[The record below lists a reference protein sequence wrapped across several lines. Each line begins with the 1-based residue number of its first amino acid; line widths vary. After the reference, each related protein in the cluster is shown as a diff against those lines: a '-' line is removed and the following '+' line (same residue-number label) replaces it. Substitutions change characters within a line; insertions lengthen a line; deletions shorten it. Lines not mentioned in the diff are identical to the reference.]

1 MHMQAEN
8 KDRKQE
14 IVLGK
19 ELSRLLGLLIGMIV
33 LTVVI
38 NSILLIKINQLQTT
52 SVQMLS
58 LLRPP
63 HGLEIGEYIPEFTL
77 ETIQGE
83 HIRSAQFSGKKL
95 LLIFSSP
102 TCRACQI
109 FWPALKDFANRHPQL
124 DILLISLGT
133 RGEIL
138 RMSNEQK
145 FPFPVLIGNEK
156 VFRDFKV
163 PGTPYLYLISEDQT
177 IRLSGFS
184 ERLVEVE
191 LQLLEQ

>member
-1 MHMQAEN
+1 MQTES
-8 KDRKQE
+8 KDTRQE
-14 IVLGK
+14 IVLSK
-19 ELSRLLGLLIGMIV
+19 ELSWPLGLLIGMIA
-33 LTVVI
+33 LTAVI

-52 SVQMLS
+52 SVQILS

-63 HGLEIGEYIPEFTL
+63 HGLEIGESIPEFTL
-77 ETIQGE
+77 ETIQGKYIE
-83 HIRSAQFSGKKL
+83 SAQFSGKRL

-133 RGEIL
+133 REEIL
-138 RMSNEQK
+138 RVSEEQK
-145 FPFPVLIGNEK
+145 FPFPVLIGNDK
-156 VFRDFKV
+156 VFRDYKV
-163 PGTPYLYLISEDQT
+163 PGTPYLYFISEDQT

-191 LQLLEQ
+191 LQLPEQ